1 MSEVI
6 WHDIECGSYRQDL
19 ALWLALADQYAGAGA
34 PVLDVGAGTGRVS
47 LALARAGH
55 GVVALDQSRALLA
68 ELARRARGLPIE
80 TVCAD
85 ARTFTL
91 PGRHFP
97 LIAVPM
103 QTLQLLGGN
112 EGQSAFLARARRHLQ
127 AGGAIAVAIVALEDL
142 EEFEEFEEFD
152 GEQAGGLP
160 LPDIAELDG
169 CAYFSQPTAVRR
181 QDGSVVLERLRE
193 VVDAHGARRSSV
205 DRTRLDLTSPE
216 QLAELAVNAGLR
228 LREVRRIDPTD
239 AHVGSEVVI
248 LQ

>member
-55 GVVALDQSRALLA
+55 GVVALDQSRTLLA

-142 EEFEEFEEFD
+142 EEFD
-152 GEQAGGLP
+152 GEQAGELP

-216 QLAELAVNAGLR
+216 QLAELAANAGLR

>member
-19 ALWLALADQYAGAGA
+19 ALWLALADQYAEAGA

-55 GVVALDQSRALLA
+55 DVVALDQSRALLA

-91 PGRHFP
+91 PGRQFP

-103 QTLQLLGGN
+103 QTLQLLGGD
-112 EGQSAFLARARRHLQ
+112 EGQSAFLTRARRHLQ

-142 EEFEEFEEFD
+142 EEFD

-181 QDGSVVLERLRE
+181 QESSVVLERLRE

-205 DRTRLDLTSPE
+205 DRTRLDLTSAE
-216 QLAELAVNAGLR
+216 QLARLAVTAGLR

>member
-19 ALWLALADQYAGAGA
+19 ALWLALADQYAEAGA

-55 GVVALDQSRALLA
+55 DVVALDQSRALLA

-91 PGRHFP
+91 PGRQFP

-103 QTLQLLGGN
+103 QTLQLLGGD
-112 EGQSAFLARARRHLQ
+112 EGQSAFLTRARRHLQ

-142 EEFEEFEEFD
+142 EEFD

-181 QDGSVVLERLRE
+181 QERSVVLERLRE

-205 DRTRLDLTSPE
+205 DRTRLDLTSAE
-216 QLAELAVNAGLR
+216 QLARLAVTAGLR